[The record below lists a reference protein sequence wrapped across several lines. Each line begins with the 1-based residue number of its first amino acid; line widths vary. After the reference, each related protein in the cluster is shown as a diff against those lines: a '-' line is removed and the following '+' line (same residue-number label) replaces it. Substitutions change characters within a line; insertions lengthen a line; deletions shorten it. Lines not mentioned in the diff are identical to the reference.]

1 MNPIQLAAAI
11 SAALA
16 IFLSACGGSTSPSI
30 SGGVYM
36 GPVANASVSVYA
48 IAPDGSVAD
57 TPFATAKTRGD
68 GTFSLLG
75 NMRYPVLIRATGGNY
90 EEEATGEKT
99 AMPGEIDAVYLSAP
113 SQMIVSVYSN
123 AVVADA
129 RAAGGL
135 TAGNVAAA
143 MSRVNAFAGDID
155 VQQTAPAFVTANAA
169 GAASRSTGVSNG
181 AKMALAL
188 GAESQSRTSAGVSI
202 ADSTQAIV
210 SQSAN
215 GDTLAECNA
224 GAGNPSDDGTIAA
237 PAGATCAISTGAVG
251 FAGNP
256 RNRSGITSLATLKQI
271 IPGKPTNITVSSEA
285 CHDRVALYREQHSLF
300 TSRRDDVQARLSGN
314 LTAANWATFADAGSW
329 GPHAAQYGAISTSS
343 CVADDS
349 TFQRE
354 LLMAVENYWVDQ
366 NLNYCHHHIPGWVP
380 PAARPSYF
388 NSTLGSSKMTC
399 SPNRQSNGAQ
409 TSAPLADVDI
419 KWQGVDCSDFTSWAY
434 NFAGVTHASGNLQTG
449 IGTQACSIGADPLV
463 SVIDQAGVL
472 LDINQDNIEQ
482 LVSHL
487 RPGDLLYITETAQPK
502 SSPANVASGFVVSHV
517 VTWTGM
523 RFSDLRNGPEG
534 QYYDPATA
542 GQLGS
547 RLGGDFA
554 KFFTSADGPKTKVD
568 LSQLGTTD
576 MDPWMIIDSHFAGPA
591 YRPFIGQT
599 SKLNAD
605 WYVKSLSNVRRIIDA
620 DSAYSDPVLAPLI
633 ITKEATTQGQFSKM
647 VTLSSQQSRNSTS
660 GHKLIYQ
667 MSGATGTPTCYR
679 VATKMLDVASASATA
694 TK

>member
-1 MNPIQLAAAI
+1 
-11 SAALA
+11 
-16 IFLSACGGSTSPSI
+16 
-30 SGGVYM
+30 M
-36 GPVANASVSVYA
+36 GPVANASVSAYA

-57 TPFATAKTRGD
+57 APLATAKTRSD
-68 GTFSLLG
+68 GTFSFLG
-75 NMRYPVLIRATGGNY
+75 DVRYPMLIRATGGDY

-99 AMPGEIDAVYLSAP
+99 TMPGEIDAVYLSAP
-113 SQMIVSVYSN
+113 SQIIVSVYSN

-135 TAGNVAAA
+135 TPSNVAAA

-155 VQQTAPAFVTANAA
+155 VQQTAPAYVTANAA
-169 GAASRSTGVSNG
+169 GSSGTSNG

-188 GAESQSRTSAGVSI
+188 GAESQSRTSVGISI
-202 ADSTQAIV
+202 AASTQAIV
-210 SQSAN
+210 SQAAN

-237 PAGATCAISTGAVG
+237 PAGATCAVSTGAVG

-256 RNRSGITSLATLKQI
+256 RNRSGITSLAALKQI
-271 IPGKPTNITVSSEA
+271 IPSKPANITVSNEA
-285 CHDRVALYREQHSLF
+285 CHDRIELYREQRSLF

-314 LTAANWATFADAGSW
+314 LTMANWASFADAGSW
-329 GPHAAQYGAISTSS
+329 GPHAAQYGAVSASS
-343 CVADDS
+343 CAADGP

-366 NLNYCHHHIPGWVP
+366 NLNYCHHHIPGWLP
-380 PAARPSYF
+380 PASRPSYF

-409 TSAPLADVDI
+409 TSAPLADADI

-449 IGTQACSIGADPLV
+449 IGTQACSIGVDPLV
-463 SVIDQAGVL
+463 SVTDQAGVL

-482 LVSHL
+482 LVNHL

-523 RFSDLRNGPEG
+523 RFSDLRNGPDG
-534 QYYDPATA
+534 QYYGPATA

-591 YRPFIGQT
+591 YRPFILKT

-605 WYVKSLSNVRRIIDA
+605 WYAKSLSNVRRIIDA
-620 DSAYSDPVLAPLI
+620 DSARSDPDLAPLI
-633 ITKEATTQGQFSKM
+633 ITKEATTQGQFSKT
-647 VTLSSQQSRNSTS
+647 VILSSQQSRNSVS
-660 GHKLIYQ
+660 GHKLVYQ
-667 MSGATGTPTCYR
+667 VSGAPGTPTCYR
-679 VATKMLDVASASATA
+679 VESRTLDAARPSTTVAR
-694 TK
+694 

>member
-1 MNPIQLAAAI
+1 
-11 SAALA
+11 
-16 IFLSACGGSTSPSI
+16 
-30 SGGVYM
+30 M
-36 GPVANASVSVYA
+36 GPVANASVSAYA
-48 IAPDGSVAD
+48 IAPDGSVAA
-57 TPFATAKTRGD
+57 TPLATAKTRSD
-68 GTFSLLG
+68 GTFSLFG
-75 NMRYPVLIRATGGNY
+75 DVRYPVLIRATEGDY
-90 EEEATGEKT
+90 EEEATGERT
-99 AMPGEIDAVYLSAP
+99 AMPGEINAVYLSAP
-113 SQMIVSVYSN
+113 SQMVVSVYSN

-135 TAGNVAAA
+135 TSSNVAAA
-143 MSRVNAFAGDID
+143 MSRVNAFAGGID
-155 VQQTAPAFVTANAA
+155 VQQTAPAYVTANVA
-169 GAASRSTGVSNG
+169 GSSDISNG

-188 GAESQSRTSAGVSI
+188 GAESQSRMSTGMSI

-251 FAGNP
+251 FASSP
-256 RNRSGITSLATLKQI
+256 RNRSGITSLASLKQI
-271 IPGKPTNITVSSEA
+271 IPGKPADIMVSSEA
-285 CHDRVALYREQHSLF
+285 CHDRIALYREQRSLF
-300 TSRRDDVQARLSGN
+300 MSRRDDVQARLSGN
-314 LTAANWATFADAGSW
+314 LTAANWASFADAGSW
-329 GPHAAQYGAISTSS
+329 GPHAAQYGTIATSS
-343 CVADDS
+343 CAADDL

-354 LLMAVENYWVDQ
+354 LLMAVENYWIDQ
-366 NLNYCHHHIPGWVP
+366 NLNYCHHHIPGWMP
-380 PAARPSYF
+380 PTSRPLYF

-399 SPNRQSNGAQ
+399 SPNRQNNGAQ
-409 TSAPLADVDI
+409 TSAPLTDTDI

-449 IGTQACSIGADPLV
+449 IGTQACSIDADPLV
-463 SVIDQAGVL
+463 SVTDQAGVL

-482 LVSHL
+482 LVGRL
-487 RPGDLLYITETAQPK
+487 RPGDLLYITETAQPQ

-576 MDPWMIIDSHFAGPA
+576 MNPWMIIDSHFAGPA
-591 YRPFIGQT
+591 YRPFILKT

-620 DSAYSDPVLAPLI
+620 DSARSDPDLAPLI
-633 ITKEATTQGQFSKM
+633 ITKESTIQGQFSKM
-647 VTLSSQQSRNSTS
+647 VTLSSQQSRNSPS
-660 GHKLIYQ
+660 RHKLVYQ
-667 MSGATGTPTCYR
+667 VSGASGTPTCYR
-679 VATKMLDVASASATA
+679 VETRKFDAASTLATVA
-694 TK
+694 K